1 MELARMENV
10 SIARSLV
17 IGRETALPILKKSR
31 KLKQSEH
38 QSQGLHMRRNLA
50 KGDMDL
56 RVGNGARVVALA
68 LGTYVLSLPS
78 GLVLNLEN

>member
-1 MELARMENV
+1 MELARMKSV

-17 IGRETALPILKKSR
+17 IGRKTALSILKKSR

-50 KGDMDL
+50 KGDVHL
-56 RVGNGARVVALA
+56 RVGNGARVAALA
-68 LGTYVLSLPS
+68 VGTYVLSLPS
-78 GLVLNLEN
+78 GLLF